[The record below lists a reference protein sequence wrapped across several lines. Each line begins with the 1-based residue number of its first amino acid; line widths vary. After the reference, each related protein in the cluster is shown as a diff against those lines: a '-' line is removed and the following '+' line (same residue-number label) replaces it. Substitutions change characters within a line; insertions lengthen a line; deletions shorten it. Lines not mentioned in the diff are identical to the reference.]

1 MKGSARQYQES
12 RILTA
17 PQEELLIMLLDG
29 AVRFAQQAKTKAVEK
44 KYDESCKLYIRAQ
57 RIMIELITSLDA
69 RTIDPQLYANL
80 VNLYHFVYW
89 RLVRTNLNHDGK
101 LADEALTILGHLRE
115 TWALAVEK
123 LRKEQQLPAEPA
135 AAPSAGLDVST

>member
-1 MKGSARQYQES
+1 MKGMARQYQES

-29 AVRFAQQAKTKAVEK
+29 AVRFAQQAKAKAVEK

-69 RTIDPQLYANL
+69 RTIDPQLYGNL

-89 RLVRTNLNHDGK
+89 RLVRTNLNHDAT
-101 LADEALTILGHLRE
+101 LADEALSILGHLRE

-123 LRKEQQLPAEPA
+123 LRKEQQLSSEPA
-135 AAPSAGLDVST
+135 AAPSAGLDLST